1 MAIGLMIFMANTNRT
16 KFIIVVLQ
24 WLFMMMELL
33 KGLWEFIIQIWVV
46 NILKKCLTKR
56 EVFLMSDQKNGNA
69 KENGNVVQGPWP
81 KSKRKVKVPDEEI
94 LALRENMEFAEELN
108 QDLIIQMVQMMGEN
122 GVGVSDPSFI
132 RDLGLII
139 EMTKGSIYRSMGI
152 PHPTHAFFETIV
164 GIDID
169 EDDNTI
175 HSHIDLNML
184 EKFVEDNK
192 DLEDDDDDDP
202 EVS

>member
-1 MAIGLMIFMANTNRT
+1 
-16 KFIIVVLQ
+16 
-24 WLFMMMELL
+24 
-33 KGLWEFIIQIWVV
+33 
-46 NILKKCLTKR
+46 
-56 EVFLMSDQKNGNA
+56 MSDQKNGSA
-69 KENGNVVQGPWP
+69 KENDNVIQGPWP

-122 GVGVSDPSFI
+122 GVGVSDPTFI

-164 GIDID
+164 DIDVD

-184 EKFVEDNK
+184 VKFVEANK
-192 DLEDDDDDDP
+192 DLEDDNDDDP

>member
-1 MAIGLMIFMANTNRT
+1 
-16 KFIIVVLQ
+16 
-24 WLFMMMELL
+24 
-33 KGLWEFIIQIWVV
+33 
-46 NILKKCLTKR
+46 
-56 EVFLMSDQKNGNA
+56 MSDQKNGNA
-69 KENGNVVQGPWP
+69 KETKNVIQGPWP
-81 KSKRKVKVPDEEI
+81 KSKKKVKIPDED
-94 LALRENMEFAEELN
+94 ALELQENMEFAEELN
-108 QDLIIQMVQMMGEN
+108 QSLIIHMVQMLSEN
-122 GVGVSDPSFI
+122 GVDVSKPSFI

-164 GIDID
+164 DVDID

-192 DLEDDDDDDP
+192 DLEDDDDNDDDDP